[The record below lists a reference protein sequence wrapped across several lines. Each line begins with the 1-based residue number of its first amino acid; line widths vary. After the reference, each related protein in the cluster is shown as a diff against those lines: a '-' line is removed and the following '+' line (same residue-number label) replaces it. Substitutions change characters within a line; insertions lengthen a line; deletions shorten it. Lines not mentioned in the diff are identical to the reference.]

1 MKPVAELTK
10 LSWYIASPGEKNGIT
25 NILFSQI
32 TIHDHE
38 KLCCLN
44 CLGVSQKHDK
54 PDDYVYEKFME
65 QLGMVLRGREIGGGL
80 LRKRN
85 QFILETESP
94 AFTK

>member
-1 MKPVAELTK
+1 MKPVPELTK
-10 LSWYIASPGEKNGIT
+10 LSWYIASPGEKNDIT

-65 QLGMVLRGREIGGGL
+65 QLGMVLREREIGGGL

-85 QFILETESP
+85 QFILEIESP

>member
-10 LSWYIASPGEKNGIT
+10 LSWYIASPGEKNDIT

-65 QLGMVLRGREIGGGL
+65 QLGMVLRGREMGGGL

-85 QFILETESP
+85 QFILEIESP

>member
-1 MKPVAELTK
+1 MKPVPELTK
-10 LSWYIASPGEKNGIT
+10 LSWYIASPGEKNDIT

-54 PDDYVYEKFME
+54 PDDYVNEKFME

-85 QFILETESP
+85 QFILEIESP

>member
-1 MKPVAELTK
+1 MKPVPELTK
-10 LSWYIASPGEKNGIT
+10 LSWYIASPGEKNDIK

-85 QFILETESP
+85 QFILEIESP

>member
-1 MKPVAELTK
+1 MKPVPELTK
-10 LSWYIASPGEKNGIT
+10 LSWYIASPGEKNDIT

-54 PDDYVYEKFME
+54 PDDYVHEKFME

-80 LRKRN
+80 LRNRN
-85 QFILETESP
+85 QFILEIESP

>member
-1 MKPVAELTK
+1 MKPVPELTK
-10 LSWYIASPGEKNGIT
+10 VSWYIASPGEKNDIT

-65 QLGMVLRGREIGGGL
+65 QLGMVLREREIGGGL

-85 QFILETESP
+85 QFILEIESP

>member
-10 LSWYIASPGEKNGIT
+10 LSWYIASPGEKNDIT

-80 LRKRN
+80 LRK
-85 QFILETESP
+85 
-94 AFTK
+94 

>member
-1 MKPVAELTK
+1 MKPVPELTK
-10 LSWYIASPGEKNGIT
+10 VSWYIASPGEKNDIT

-32 TIHDHE
+32 TIHNHE

-85 QFILETESP
+85 QFILEIESP

>member
-1 MKPVAELTK
+1 MKPVPESTK
-10 LSWYIASPGEKNGIT
+10 LSWYIASPGEKNDIT

-54 PDDYVYEKFME
+54 PDDYVYEKFMD
-65 QLGMVLRGREIGGGL
+65 QLGMVWRGREIGGGL

-85 QFILETESP
+85 QFSLEIESP

>member
-1 MKPVAELTK
+1 MKPVPELTK
-10 LSWYIASPGEKNGIT
+10 LSWYIASPGEKNDIT

-65 QLGMVLRGREIGGGL
+65 QLGMVLRGREIGRGL

-85 QFILETESP
+85 QFILEIESP